1 MSLIKIRAIAV
12 LAGLLVIVVQITGMA
27 WSARVGAASG
37 VNGDQ
42 MCQIEPAPVRKSIS

>member
-1 MSLIKIRAIAV
+1 MNPIKIRAIAV

-27 WSARVGAASG
+27 WSARTGAAAG

-42 MCQIEPAPVRKSIS
+42 ICQIESAPVRKSIG